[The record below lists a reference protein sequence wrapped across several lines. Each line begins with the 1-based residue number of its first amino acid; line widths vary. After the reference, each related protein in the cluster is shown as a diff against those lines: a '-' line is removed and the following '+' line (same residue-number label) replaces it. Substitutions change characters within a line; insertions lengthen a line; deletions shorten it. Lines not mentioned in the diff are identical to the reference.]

1 MSNDAV
7 GGKDAAGA
15 EHGTEG
21 HGGAAHLVKMANDIG
36 HFFGAE
42 PEREDAVAGIANHIA
57 KFWTKRMRDKLTAHV
72 KRDGDAGLDDL
83 PREALRRL
91 AAQQAPGQEA
101 TQQST
106 VPSATAI

>member
-1 MSNDAV
+1 MDGCISNEAV
-7 GGKDAAGA
+7 AGKEAAGA
-15 EHGTEG
+15 EHGSEG
-21 HGGAAHLVKMANDIG
+21 HGSAAHLVKMANDIG

-91 AAQQAPGQEA
+91 AE
-101 TQQST
+101 TSRT
-106 VPSATAI
+106 I